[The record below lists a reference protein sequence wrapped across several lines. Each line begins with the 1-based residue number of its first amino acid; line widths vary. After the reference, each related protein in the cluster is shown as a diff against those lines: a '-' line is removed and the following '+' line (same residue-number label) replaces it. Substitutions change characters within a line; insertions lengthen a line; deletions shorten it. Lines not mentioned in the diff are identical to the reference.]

1 MIPPR
6 RPYVMTSPSGCS
18 TKSAAGNNSAPVV
31 PPPTLLK
38 LSPNSIDLG
47 YHTMVRISK
56 VSMLKIPHWLTGFAI
71 YCSLKKLCNRN
82 CPIKNLI
89 TEMGVVHT
97 MGQHHRLVLIFFQ
110 RIGNTRIHILN
121 FFISLLQKNR
131 IDLKSN
137 R

>member
-56 VSMLKIPHWLTGFAI
+56 VSMLKMPQCCYQNFYPLADCT
-71 YCSLKKLCNRN
+71 LKKLGNGN
-82 CPIKNLI
+82 CPITNI
-89 TEMGVVHT
+89 IAEMGVAHT
-97 MGQHHRLVLIFFQ
+97 MVEYHFFQ
-110 RIGNTRIHILN
+110 STCNNRTNVLN
-121 FFISLLQKNR
+121 FFISILQKNR

-137 R
+137 W

>member
-47 YHTMVRISK
+47 YHTMVRIFK
-56 VSMLKIPHWLTGFAI
+56 VFLLKM
-71 YCSLKKLCNRN
+71 SL
-82 CPIKNLI
+82 
-89 TEMGVVHT
+89 GW
-97 MGQHHRLVLIFFQ
+97 F
-110 RIGNTRIHILN
+110 
-121 FFISLLQKNR
+121 
-131 IDLKSN
+131 
-137 R
+137 

>member
-47 YHTMVRISK
+47 YHTMVRIFK
-56 VSMLKIPHWLTGFAI
+56 VSMLKMSF
-71 YCSLKKLCNRN
+71 
-82 CPIKNLI
+82 
-89 TEMGVVHT
+89 
-97 MGQHHRLVLIFFQ
+97 RLVLIFFFNVPAT
-110 RIGNTRIHILN
+110 IVP
-121 FFISLLQKNR
+121 
-131 IDLKSN
+131 
-137 R
+137 

>member
-47 YHTMVRISK
+47 YHTMVRIFK
-56 VSMLKIPHWLTGFAI
+56 VSMLKMPQVI
-71 YCSLKKLCNRN
+71 YKLHCHYQNFSPLAN
-82 CPIKNLI
+82 GLYLIVITIKTLAPLR
-89 TEMGVVHT
+89 TP
-97 MGQHHRLVLIFFQ
+97 
-110 RIGNTRIHILN
+110 
-121 FFISLLQKNR
+121 LLR
-131 IDLKSN
+131 WE
-137 R
+137 

>member
-47 YHTMVRISK
+47 YHTMVRIFK
-56 VSMLKIPHWLTGFAI
+56 VSMLKCHYVG
-71 YCSLKKLCNRN
+71 SD
-82 CPIKNLI
+82 
-89 TEMGVVHT
+89 
-97 MGQHHRLVLIFFQ
+97 FFFNVPAT
-110 RIGNTRIHILN
+110 IVP
-121 FFISLLQKNR
+121 
-131 IDLKSN
+131 
-137 R
+137 